1 MKETRVARHEDGR
14 RLTYQGGKKARSSHV
29 LFVFLCFQ
37 EIAFFPFKFEVIHFD
52 SNVDT
57 YGAHHIDQAHYQF
70 CLRCIL

>member
-37 EIAFFPFKFEVIHFD
+37 EIAFFPFKFEVIHFA
-52 SNVDT
+52 SNVKRKPE
-57 YGAHHIDQAHYQF
+57 AHMSFLCYFAF
-70 CLRCIL
+70 RK